1 MMIRIV
7 FLFLILAMPA
17 WSQPLLAVLSHHM
30 IAIQTDFQGQDLI
43 LFGTLD
49 AALGP
54 EDDLVIVVKGPS
66 ETLDVRQKGR

>member
-1 MMIRIV
+1 MMIRII

-17 WSQPLLAVLSHHM
+17 WSQPLLADLSHHM

-49 AALGP
+49 AAL
-54 EDDLVIVVKGPS
+54 
-66 ETLDVRQKGR
+66 